1 MKTAASKGKDSNFY
15 FFRDNN
21 HLEVN
26 LLVESG
32 QSLVPIKIKVARTF
46 SFEFI
51 RAFSS
56 LQKLDSSFS
65 HGVVIYFGE
74 LETAFEDSTIINF
87 SSISKSI
94 WGMMQKFSR
103 WDTRIPGKD
112 SLNTSREW
120 AGLSRIYRIVLR
132 ARWRP
137 AEWDA
142 SLKNNEVQSPAHLTA
157 LFFSLFSPK
166 NKNPVHPV

>member
-1 MKTAASKGKDSNFY
+1 MLVVEAMKTAASKGKDSNFY
-15 FFRDNN
+15 FFRDSN

-74 LETAFEDSTIINF
+74 LETAFEDSSITNF

-94 WGMMQKFSR
+94 
-103 WDTRIPGKD
+103 
-112 SLNTSREW
+112 
-120 AGLSRIYRIVLR
+120 
-132 ARWRP
+132 
-137 AEWDA
+137 
-142 SLKNNEVQSPAHLTA
+142 
-157 LFFSLFSPK
+157 
-166 NKNPVHPV
+166 